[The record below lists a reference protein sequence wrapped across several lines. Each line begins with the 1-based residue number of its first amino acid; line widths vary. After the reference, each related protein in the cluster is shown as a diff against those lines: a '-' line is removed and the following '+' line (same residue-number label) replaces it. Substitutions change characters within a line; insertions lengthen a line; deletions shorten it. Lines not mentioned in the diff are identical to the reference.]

1 MSRWST
7 IYIISKVAIT
17 ENNHQIG
24 ERVVCA
30 SSQLLHKLLQTQS

>member
-1 MSRWST
+1 MSRLST

-24 ERVVCA
+24 ESCLRFVSAV
-30 SSQLLHKLLQTQS
+30 T